1 MNARTQIRRF
11 WRRMWETWLRRD
23 GTRDLDAEL
32 DAHIAMDT
40 DSGVQAGLDL
50 GEARRQALLRLGGR
64 EQVRQAQRDGRGLL
78 WLENFRQDVRY
89 GVRTL
94 LRAPGFTTTAV
105 LTMGL
110 GIGACTAIFS
120 LVNAVLIRSLPYGD
134 PERLVYLFSPNPA
147 LKIPAEVI
155 CPSYADFYDLKRQ
168 AKSYADMSNFEQ
180 AQFSVMQQGLMHQIG
195 GARVDEDF
203 FSTLQSMPELGRT
216 FTAEDNQSAHA
227 KVAVISHALWMSMF
241 GGSRDVLNRSIQ
253 LGTLTNTASYR
264 IVGVMAPEFEYP
276 FKSDLPYGD
285 AHIQSTRIWMPLALD
300 AKARASRGIG
310 NNISIARL
318 RPGVT
323 IHQAQAE
330 MTGIMARLDK
340 AYAADPRDAGLPR
353 EWGALVDSFTGISI
367 GPVRP
372 LMRLLLAA
380 VGLVLLIAC
389 GNVANLLLARAAERA
404 RELGVRAAL
413 GAGRGRMVRQ
423 LLTESML
430 VGIGGCG
437 IGIVLAILF
446 LRVLPKLDPG
456 NIPRLDEA
464 SLDARV
470 FLVAIGASL
479 LTSLLAGW
487 MPAIGA
493 SRMQLTEFLKS
504 HATRGSSTGH
514 SRLQSLLIIVQTAM
528 VVVLLAGAGLLI
540 RSYINVESIDT
551 GFTRSAV
558 TFHVSLD
565 GHYAPEN
572 QRNFYKE
579 LITKLEAL
587 PGVQAAGGVSNLP
600 LTNSESIGF
609 LWVDGFANK
618 DFQQTE
624 GRVVTPR
631 YFQAMQIP
639 LIAGRYFTE
648 ADATGNSQTII
659 NQKFAETY
667 FPNRNPIGGRI
678 STDEKHAHW
687 STVVGVVA
695 DVRHMSL
702 EQEPQPQMY
711 GAGYDFGDE
720 SVAVRSSLPP
730 ATVENEIRAT
740 LKSIDPSVAATDMH
754 TMGDLVSMATA
765 RRRFQTSLLTVFAGI
780 ALIMALV
787 GLSGLMTFSVN
798 RRTREVGIRMALGAE
813 RRDVLLL
820 ILRNASV
827 LVIWGLVLGLA
838 CTWVVTQLLN
848 SFLFGVSQHDP
859 LTVIFVSGLLV
870 VCGLIAAF
878 VPARRAA
885 SIDPMQALRTE

>member
-1 MNARTQIRRF
+1 MAH
-11 WRRMWETWLRRD
+11 WRRIIAKLLSLLANKHAEEDLAREVASHLTLLADDFERR
-23 GTRDLDAEL
+23 GMSPEEAQLA
-32 DAHIAMDT
+32 
-40 DSGVQAGLDL
+40 
-50 GEARRQALLRLGGR
+50 ARRAYGGVEQAK
-64 EQVRQAQRDGRGLL
+64 QAHRDERSLL
-78 WLENFRQDVRY
+78 WIEQTMQDLRY
-89 GVRTL
+89 GLRTL
-94 LRAPGFTTTAV
+94 SKSPGFTITAV
-105 LTMGL
+105 LTLAL

-134 PERLVYLFSPNPA
+134 PERLVYLFSPNA
-147 LKIPAEVI
+147 SLKIPAEVI
-155 CPSYADFYDLKRQ
+155 FPSYGDFYDLKRE

-180 AQFSVMQQGLMHQIG
+180 AQFSVAQQGTTQRIG
-195 GARVDEDF
+195 GARVDENF

-216 FTAEDNQSAHA
+216 FAGEDNLPAHA
-227 KVAVISHALWMSMF
+227 KVAIISHSLWVSMF
-241 GGSRDVLNRSIQ
+241 GARPGVLDRSIQ
-253 LGTLTNTASYR
+253 LDGANYQ
-264 IVGVMAPEFEYP
+264 IVGVMPPQFEYP

-285 AHIQSTRIWMPLALD
+285 SHIESTQIWVPLALS
-300 AKARASRGIG
+300 AKDRSSRGIG
-310 NNISIARL
+310 NNVSLARL
-318 RPGVT
+318 RSDVS

-330 MTGIMARLDK
+330 MFGIMARLDK
-340 AYAADPRDAGLPR
+340 EYAADPRDAGLPR
-353 EWGALVDSFTGISI
+353 EWGALVESFTGISI

-430 VGIGGCG
+430 VGVGGCAV
-437 IGIVLAILF
+437 GIVLTVLF
-446 LRVLPKLDPG
+446 LRLLPKLDPG
-456 NIPRLDEA
+456 NIPRLNEA

-470 FLVAIGASL
+470 VLVAIGGSL
-479 LTSLLAGW
+479 LTSLLAGL

-493 SRMQLTEFLKS
+493 SRTELTEFLKS
-504 HATRGSSTGH
+504 HAMRGSSAGH
-514 SRLQSLLIIVQTAM
+514 SRLQSALIVAQTAM

-540 RSYINVESIDT
+540 RSYINVESLDT
-551 GFTRSAV
+551 GFARSAV

-565 GHYAPEN
+565 
-572 QRNFYKE
+572 QRYKPQEQRDFYQQ
-579 LITKLEAL
+579 LVMKLEAL

-600 LTNSESIGF
+600 LSNSESVSF
-609 LWVDGFANK
+609 LWVEGFPNK

-624 GRVVTPR
+624 GRGVTPH
-631 YFQAMQIP
+631 YFQAIEIP
-639 LIAGRYFTE
+639 LIAGRYFTD
-648 ADATGNSQTII
+648 ADTTGNRPTII
-659 NQKFAETY
+659 NQKFAATY

-678 STDEKHAHW
+678 STDDKHAQW

-702 EQEPQPQMY
+702 EEEPQPQMY
-711 GAGYDFGDE
+711 NVSYDFGDE
-720 SVAVRSSLPP
+720 SVAVRSTLPP
-730 ATVENEIRAT
+730 AIVANEIRAT
-740 LKSIDPSVAATDMH
+740 LKSIDPNIAATDIH
-754 TMGDLVSMATA
+754 TMGDLVSIATA

-787 GLSGLMTFSVN
+787 GLSGLMRFSVN

-820 ILRNASV
+820 ILRNAAV
-827 LVIWGLVLGLA
+827 LVVWGLGLGLA
-838 CTWVVTQLLN
+838 CTWIATRLLK
-848 SFLFGVSQHDP
+848 SFLFGIGQHDP
-859 LTVIFVSGLLV
+859 FTVVTVSVLLV
-870 VCGLIAAF
+870 VCGLVAAF